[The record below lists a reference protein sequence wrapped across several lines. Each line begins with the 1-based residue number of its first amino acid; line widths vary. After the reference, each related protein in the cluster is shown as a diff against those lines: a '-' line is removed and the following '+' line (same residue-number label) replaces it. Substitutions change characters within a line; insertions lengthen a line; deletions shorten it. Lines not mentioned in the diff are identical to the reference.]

1 MLGGTICGKLMT
13 SSRQNTHDMGR
24 LLPEAA
30 NHARAAAPYAAR
42 DAVADHR
49 VITRFAPSPN
59 GALHIGHAYAA
70 IAAHD
75 FARAAGGAFL
85 LRIEDIDGQRS
96 RAEHIEMI
104 LADLNWLG
112 LTCDAVIYQS
122 DRIDKYAKALE
133 QLRAAGLIYRCI
145 CTRSDIAAALKH
157 RPVRHG
163 PDGPQYPGTCR
174 DRAID
179 PSLPYCWRLDMAAA
193 CEMTEH
199 MTWQD
204 MEAGVQD
211 ADPAIFGDVVLWRKD
226 SPASY
231 HLAATVD
238 DSADNITHV
247 VRGRDLFAYTGL
259 HRLIQ
264 QLLALQ
270 EPVYWHHRLI
280 RDGDGEKLSKRRK
293 SGALQKMRG
302 EGMDGMALAASL
314 RRGELPLGMSR

>member
-1 MLGGTICGKLMT
+1 MT
-13 SSRQNTHDMGR
+13 SSGQNIQDGGP

-30 NHARAAAPYAAR
+30 DLGRRATQ
-42 DAVADHR
+42 DAVRGPAAGKP
-49 VITRFAPSPN
+49 VVTRFAPSPN

-75 FARAAGGAFL
+75 FAQAAGGAFL

-104 LADLNWLG
+104 LADLHWLG
-112 LTCDAVIYQS
+112 LTWDAIIYQS
-122 DRIDKYAKALE
+122 DRTDSYVSALE
-133 QLRAAGLIYRCI
+133 QLRAAGLIYRCT
-145 CTRSDIAAALKH
+145 CTRSDIAAALKQ

-163 PDGPQYPGTCR
+163 PDGPQYPGTCKGK
-174 DRAID
+174 AID
-179 PSLPYCWRLDMAAA
+179 TSMPHCWRLDMAAA
-193 CEMTEH
+193 CQVAGQ

-204 MEAGVQD
+204 MEAGAQD
-211 ADPAIFGDVVLWRKD
+211 ANPAIFGDVVLWRKD

-238 DSADNITHV
+238 DAAGGITHV

-264 QLLALQ
+264 RLLALQ
-270 EPVYWHHRLI
+270 EPVYWHHVLI
-280 RDGDGEKLSKRRK
+280 RDTDGEKLSKSRK
-293 SGALQKMRG
+293 SEGLRVIRNTGIDGA
-302 EGMDGMALAASL
+302 DLAASL